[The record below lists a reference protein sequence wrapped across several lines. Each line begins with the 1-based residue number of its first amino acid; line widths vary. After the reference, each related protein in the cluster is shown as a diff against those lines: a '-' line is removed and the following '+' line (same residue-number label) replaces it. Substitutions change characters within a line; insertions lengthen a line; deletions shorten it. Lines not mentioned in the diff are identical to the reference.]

1 MDNFVQLSDV
11 LKFGDNLENGQ
22 NFNEIPKNSR
32 GVARGGGWTLWEGV
46 THPPP
51 PFILDSANVC

>member
-32 GVARGGGWTLWEGV
+32 GVARGGGVDPVGGCNTP
-46 THPPP
+46 H
-51 PFILDSANVC
+51 SS